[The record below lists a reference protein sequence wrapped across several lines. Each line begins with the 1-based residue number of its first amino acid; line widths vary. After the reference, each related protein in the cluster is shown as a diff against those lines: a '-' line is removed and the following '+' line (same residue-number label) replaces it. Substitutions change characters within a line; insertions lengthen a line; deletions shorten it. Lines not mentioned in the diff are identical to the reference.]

1 MVREIRDRGVGFALD
16 DFGTGYSGLTH
27 LRRFP
32 IDRLKLDNAFTS
44 QIAKCAD
51 DATLSAAVIAMA
63 HSLRL
68 RVVAEGVET
77 QEQATL
83 LREQKCDELQGFLFS
98 PAVPADEFVRFLED
112 DTKSA

>member
-1 MVREIRDRGVGFALD
+1 MGVGLALD

-32 IDRLKLDNAFTS
+32 IDRLKIDGSLTGGIVAN
-44 QIAKCAD
+44 AD
-51 DATLSAAVIAMA
+51 DAALAAAVIALA

-77 QEQATL
+77 TEQAAL
-83 LREQKCDELQGFLFS
+83 LRERGCDELQGFLFS
-98 PAVPADEFVRFLED
+98 PAVAADDFACLLED
-112 DTKSA
+112 EKRRS